1 MKIHAGS
8 KYSSGTPMEF
18 GRWKGLPV
26 RDVPIEWLAWC
37 VVKLHKPPR
46 YILKEVM
53 ARAEAHGSRDSI
65 PAAEA
70 LSKRNSKSN
79 RKRWKRNR
87 LQKNRA
93 RQVRA

>member
-8 KYSSGTPMEF
+8 KDLGGTPMEF

-37 VVKLHKPPR
+37 VLEIRRPPK
-46 YILKEVM
+46 YILQEVM
-53 ARAEAHGSRDSI
+53 VRAESHGSRDSI

-70 LSKRNSKSN
+70 LSKRSSKAN
-79 RKRWKRNR
+79 KKRGKRNR
-87 LQKNRA
+87 LKKIRA
-93 RQVRA
+93 RQVRV